1 MLGSLVTAIG
11 VINDDDENEIE
22 GTIDVV
28 VVVVWVRWRMKSSID
43 LFACTTGNMRKTKRR
58 RVLKAL
64 IRDGIER
71 DEMESEY
78 EDSL

>member
-1 MLGSLVTAIG
+1 
-11 VINDDDENEIE
+11 
-22 GTIDVV
+22 
-28 VVVVWVRWRMKSSID
+28 
-43 LFACTTGNMRKTKRR
+43 MRKTKRR